1 MAATP
6 NTSAK
11 LVDASQATTCP
22 DKPITRIVVDPG
34 TEDTFV
40 MDVEAARA
48 ASVQAEPNTR
58 HVRPEDKDRV
68 ADLLKQARVTGT
80 PIAALSNAARVGTP
94 APTVDG
100 GNHNH
105 PAAPLPANVVAP
117 PQYRVHFDIP
127 GYAAMSFRY
136 HAVKRVPGF
145 LVLITDTRYGG
156 TADFYPYASRVAR
169 EKDQPMGAY
178 VDKGK
183 KLYLLKPK
191 SIVFRHDP
199 FEFCLVPIAEE
210 KPLPTD
216 LSEAGEVDLVGEYRE
231 LEQPTEGHNHGE
243 ARDHRGGGDAPRAD
257 PRAAPPDDAP
267 IADRLDLRVGGK
279 GGVL

>member
-1 MAATP
+1 MSTP
-6 NTSAK
+6 TTGAK

-22 DKPITRIVVDPG
+22 DKKITKVIVDPG

-40 MDVEAARA
+40 MDVETARA
-48 ASVQAEPNTR
+48 NSVQAEPNTR

-68 ADLLKQARVTGT
+68 AELLKQARATGAPVESLT
-80 PIAALSNAARVGTP
+80 NAARVGKP
-94 APTVDG
+94 AATVDG
-100 GNHNH
+100 GNHSH
-105 PAAPLPANVVAP
+105 PAAQLPVNVVAP
-117 PQYRVHFDIP
+117 PQFRVHFDIP

-145 LVLITDTRYGG
+145 LVLITDTRHGG
-156 TADFYPYASRVAR
+156 TADFYPYASKLAG
-169 EKDQPMGAY
+169 EKNQPMGAY

-183 KLYLLKPK
+183 RLYLLKPK

-210 KPLPTD
+210 KPLPED
-216 LSEAGEVDLVGEYRE
+216 LEDGAEQDLVGEYV
-231 LEQPTEGHNHGE
+231 EQPEPTEGPTHGDGE
-243 ARDHRGGGDAPRAD
+243 AGRDPGRGDAPRA
-257 PRAAPPDDAP
+257 AADEP
-267 IADRLDLRVGGK
+267 IVDRLDFRTGGK

>member
-1 MAATP
+1 MATP
-6 NTSAK
+6 PNTGAK
-11 LVDASQATTCP
+11 VVDASQATTCP
-22 DKPITRIVVDPG
+22 DKPINRIIVDPG

-40 MDVEAARA
+40 MDVAVAQAQALRA
-48 ASVQAEPNTR
+48 DPNTR

-68 ADLLKQARVTGT
+68 AELLKQAQAKGT
-80 PIAALSNAARVGTP
+80 PVAALNNAARVG
-94 APTVDG
+94 AAVPTLDG

-156 TADFYPYASRVAR
+156 TADFYPYASRLAG
-169 EKDQPMGAY
+169 EKAQPMGAY

-183 KLYLLKPK
+183 RLYLLQPK

-216 LSEAGEVDLVGEYRE
+216 LADGGEVDLVGEYRE
-231 LEQPTEGHNHGE
+231 LDQPTEGLDHGE
-243 ARDHRGGGDAPRAD
+243 AGSNPGGGDAPRT
-257 PRAAPPDDAP
+257 AAEQARLDAP
-267 IADRLDLRVGGK
+267 VADQLDLRAGGK